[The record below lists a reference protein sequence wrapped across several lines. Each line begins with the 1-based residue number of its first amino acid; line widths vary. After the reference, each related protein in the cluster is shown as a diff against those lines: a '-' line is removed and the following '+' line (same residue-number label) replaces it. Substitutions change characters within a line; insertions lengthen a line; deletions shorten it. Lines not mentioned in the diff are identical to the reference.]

1 MVCKTQEI
9 GQMGHRNFETAIIWP
24 TITLTSI
31 YLQLAFILIGR
42 AAEPLHEGSRE
53 IYMDGQ
59 KENLPENLLNV
70 WRIEEISSVSLVSV
84 GRDEKFTNCFS
95 LQE

>member
-1 MVCKTQEI
+1 MICVLAY
-9 GQMGHRNFETAIIWP
+9 NALYVY
-24 TITLTSI
+24 TLTSI

-70 WRIEEISSVSLVSV
+70 RRIEEISSVSSVSV